1 MNKHREF
8 LTHWHR
14 IVSEKDLDAL
24 SRILADDVSIGA
36 PPYWARMQGRDLVHH
51 LLGLIVNT
59 IEGFTYRREW
69 QKGGEL
75 ALEFTGRI
83 GECELQGMDLISLD
97 DRGLIQNLDVL
108 IRPANAIDLL
118 RETIAPQM
126 ASFLARKVEK
136 SA

>member
-59 IEGFTYRREW
+59 IEGFSYRREW
-69 QKGGEL
+69 QKGSEL

-97 DRGLIQNLDVL
+97 GRGLIQNLDVL

-126 ASFLARKVEK
+126 ASFLARRVEK

>member
-59 IEGFTYRREW
+59 IEGFSYRREW
-69 QKGGEL
+69 EKGNEL

-83 GECELQGMDLISLD
+83 GKFELQGMDLISLD
-97 DRGLIQNLDVL
+97 DRGVIQNLDVL

-126 ASFLARKVEK
+126 AAFLARKGEK

>member
-14 IVSEKDLDAL
+14 VVSEKDLDAL

-69 QKGGEL
+69 QKGSEL

-118 RETIAPQM
+118 RETLAPQM

>member
-24 SRILADDVSIGA
+24 TRILADDVSIGA

-69 QKGGEL
+69 QKGSEL

>member
-1 MNKHREF
+1 MNPHREF
-8 LTHWHR
+8 LARWHR

-24 SRILADDVSIGA
+24 ARILADDVSIGA
-36 PPYWARMQGRDLVHH
+36 PPYWARIQGRDLVHT

-59 IEGFTYRREW
+59 IEEFSYHREW
-69 QKGGEL
+69 QKGSEL

-83 GECELQGMDLISLD
+83 GEFELQGMDLISLD
-97 DRGLIQNLDVL
+97 DRGVIQNLDVL

-126 ASFLARKVEK
+126 ASFLARRAEK
-136 SA
+136 

>member
-69 QKGGEL
+69 QKGSEL

>member
-14 IVSEKDLDAL
+14 IVSEQDLDAL

-69 QKGGEL
+69 QKGSEL

>member
-69 QKGGEL
+69 QKGSEL

-126 ASFLARKVEK
+126 ASFLAGK
-136 SA
+136 A

>member
-24 SRILADDVSIGA
+24 SRILAHDVSIGA

-69 QKGGEL
+69 QKGNEL

-83 GECELQGMDLISLD
+83 GEFELQGIDLISLD

-126 ASFLARKVEK
+126 AAFLARKGVE